1 MKSIIEKIVLAVALL
16 IMSVSSVASQE
27 AMQNV
32 MGRDCHSLNGRWA
45 VLPDIMDMGISKSW
59 GNPVE
64 SSDLLKLNELQYG
77 GGETL
82 AVPSDWNSQR
92 DEYFYYES
100 PMWYQRTFY
109 YTPSSDKREF
119 LHFGAVANHAI
130 VYLNGTKLGEHHG
143 AFTPF
148 QFEVTDILKEGENS
162 VVVRVDN
169 RRSKS
174 TIPALSFDWWNY
186 GGITRDVDIISTPKT
201 YIKDYWVRLKR
212 GSMDRVVVDVELDGE
227 HRAGIAVNIKIN
239 GTKINKRLKTDDEG
253 RSSIEFGADLDLWSP
268 ASPKLYDITIESEE
282 DRVEDKIGFRSFEVR
297 GADILL
303 NGEPIFLCG
312 INIHEEIARDRR
324 RSTNLDDAEF
334 LSEQALALGCNFI
347 RLSHYPHNEYMV
359 RLCEQKGII
368 MWEEIPV
375 WQGIDFAD
383 AEVCQKITTMMHEM
397 ISRDKNR
404 CAISIWSVSNETYP
418 NAKNRTEF
426 LTSLIE
432 QCRQWDD
439 TRAISSALD
448 GIRYI
453 AGDDTKLV
461 LQDPLAEHLDI
472 IGINKYMGWY
482 QKWLDKP
489 ENTEWVTIEDKPV
502 IISEFGA
509 EAVYANYGD
518 GENLN
523 SWSEDYMSQA
533 YRDDLTS
540 FEGIPNLRGTA
551 PWILFDFRSP
561 RRAHAMYQQGW
572 NRKGLLSPEGNRK
585 QAWYIMRDY
594 YQSKAAV
601 AE

>member
-1 MKSIIEKIVLAVALL
+1 MKSIVNKIVLSIALLSLSLSAAVA
-16 IMSVSSVASQE
+16 QQ

-32 MGRDCHSLNGRWA
+32 MGRDRLSLNGRWA
-45 VLPDIMDMGISKSW
+45 VLPDIMDMGISKNW
-59 GNPVE
+59 GNPTE
-64 SSDLLKLNELQYG
+64 NSDPLKLNELQYS

-82 AVPSDWNSQR
+82 AVPGDWNSQC

-109 YTPSSDKREF
+109 YAPRSDRREF

-130 VYLNGTKLGEHHG
+130 VYLNGEKLGEHHG

-148 QFEVTDILKEGENS
+148 QFEVSDMLKEGENS

-169 RRSKS
+169 RRTKS
-174 TIPALSFDWWNY
+174 TIPALAFDWWNY
-186 GGITRDVDIISTPKT
+186 GGITRDVDLVSTPKT

-212 GSMDRVVVDVELDGE
+212 GSRECVVVDVEIDGE
-227 HRAGIAVNIKIN
+227 QQSGATVNIKVN
-239 GTKINKRLKTDDEG
+239 GTKIAKKLKTDENG
-253 RSSIEFGADLDLWSP
+253 RSTIEFRADLELWSP
-268 ASPKLYDITIESEE
+268 SSPKLYDITIESEE
-282 DRVEDKIGFRSFEVR
+282 DCVDDKIGFRSFEVR
-297 GADILL
+297 GSDILL
-303 NGEPIFLCG
+303 NGEPIFLRG
-312 INIHEEIARDRR
+312 VNIHEEIARDRR
-324 RSTNLDDAEF
+324 RSINRDDAEY
-334 LSEQALALGCNFI
+334 LCQQAQELGCNFI

-359 RLCEQKGII
+359 RLCEERGII

-375 WQGIDFAD
+375 WQSIDFAD
-383 AEVCQKITTMMHEM
+383 PEVCQRITNMMYEM

-404 CAISIWSVSNETYP
+404 CAISIWSVSNETQP
-418 NAKNRTEF
+418 NARNRTEY

-432 QCRQWDD
+432 KCRQWDD
-439 TRAISSALD
+439 TRAVSSALD
-448 GIRYI
+448 AIRYI
-453 AGDDTKLV
+453 EGDDSKLV

-472 IGINKYMGWY
+472 IGVNKYMGWY

-489 ENTEWVTIEDKPV
+489 ENTEWITIEDKPL

-509 EAVYANYGD
+509 EAIYANYGD
-518 GENLN
+518 GDNLN

-533 YRDDLTS
+533 YRDNLTS
-540 FEGIPNLRGTA
+540 FEGIPNLRGTS

-585 QAWYIMRDY
+585 QAWHIMRDY
-594 YQSKAAV
+594 YQRK
-601 AE
+601 